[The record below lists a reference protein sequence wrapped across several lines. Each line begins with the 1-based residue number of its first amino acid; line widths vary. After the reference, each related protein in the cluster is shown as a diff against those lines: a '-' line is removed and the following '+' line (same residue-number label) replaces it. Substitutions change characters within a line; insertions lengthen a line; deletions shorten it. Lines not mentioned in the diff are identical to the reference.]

1 MKTVVAIAT
10 MLLLL
15 FSTDQQPPQIEW
27 MRLLGGSGMDLGDNI
42 KQVPDGGYI
51 MAGYS
56 TSVNGDLEQNYGES
70 DVWVV
75 KLSAKGYIE
84 WQKVFGGT
92 ANDFANAV
100 YVCADGG
107 YIIAGAT
114 YSNDGHV
121 TMNRGLEDAWILK
134 LDAAGNQE
142 WARVVGGSGF
152 DEIISIKQMP
162 GGGFIAVGETTS
174 ADGDVPHNNGLY
186 DLWVLAI
193 APTGTIL
200 WSRTFGGFNS
210 DAAFNIQNTNDGGF
224 IVSGATYSVDG
235 DITLNRGL
243 QDAWIL
249 KLTHTGQLEWQKTY
263 GTSGND
269 CGFSIAT
276 LTKGGY
282 IVAGFSGA
290 ADGDATRFAG
300 ALDLWVVRLDAT
312 GSIIW
317 QKSFGGSGYDY
328 GISIKEQN
336 SGNLLVS
343 GFTDSWDGDVTEQH
357 GAGDGWL
364 LELDAAGSLRWQLAI
379 GESGAERAI
388 NVQITNDG
396 GYIFCGTS
404 ASATGAYA
412 GNHGS
417 DDAWV
422 VKLSQQP
429 PTAVTEL
436 AAGEQLL
443 VLPNPVCE
451 SFQIRFRLQGV
462 NALKEVQIVSMN
474 GAVLRQFTNIASGNT
489 LQLRNLPPGM
499 YLLRIRTDAKK
510 NYTRKLVVAGS

>member
-1 MKTVVAIAT
+1 MKTVVAIAS
-10 MLLLL
+10 LLLFL

-42 KQVPDGGYI
+42 KQTADGGYI

-75 KLSAKGYIE
+75 KLSPKGYME

-100 YVCADGG
+100 DVCADGG
-107 YIIAGAT
+107 YIVAGAT
-114 YSNDGHV
+114 YSNDGYV
-121 TMNRGLEDAWILK
+121 TMNRGLEDGWILK
-134 LDAAGNQE
+134 LDAAGNIQ
-142 WARVVGGSGF
+142 WSSIVGGSGF
-152 DEIISIKQMP
+152 DEIISIKQIS

-174 ADGDVPHNNGLY
+174 ADGDLPHNNGLY

-193 APTGTIL
+193 TPTGAIV

-235 DITLNRGL
+235 DVTFNRGL

-249 KLTHTGQLEWQKTY
+249 KLTQTGILEWQKTY

-276 LTKGGY
+276 LTTGGY
-282 IVAGFSGA
+282 VVAGYSGA
-290 ADGDATRFAG
+290 ADGDASRFAG
-300 ALDLWVVRLDAT
+300 ALDLWVLRLDAL
-312 GSIIW
+312 GAVIW
-317 QKSFGGSGYDY
+317 QKSLGGSANDY

-343 GFTDSWDGDVTEQH
+343 GFTDSWDGDITVQH

-364 LELDAAGSLRWQLAI
+364 LELDAAGSLRWQLTI

-388 NVQITNDG
+388 NVQTTNEG

-404 ASATGAYA
+404 ASTTGAYA

-422 VKLSQQP
+422 VKLSRQA

-436 AAGEQLL
+436 AAGEQLM
-443 VLPNPVCE
+443 VVPNPVRG
-451 SFQIRFRLQGV
+451 SFQIRFRLNGV
-462 NALKEVQIVSMN
+462 TTLKQVQIINLN
-474 GAVLRQFTNIASGNT
+474 GAVLQQFNHVTNGNT
-489 LQLRNLPPGM
+489 LQLDQVPPGM
-499 YLLRIRTDAKK
+499 YLLRIYTDAPKF
-510 NYTRKLVVAGS
+510 YTRKLMVAGK